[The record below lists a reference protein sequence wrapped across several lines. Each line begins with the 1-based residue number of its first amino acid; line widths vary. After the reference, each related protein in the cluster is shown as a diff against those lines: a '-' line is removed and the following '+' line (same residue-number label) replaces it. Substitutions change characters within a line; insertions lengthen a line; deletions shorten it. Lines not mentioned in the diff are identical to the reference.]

1 MNGGLDEIS
10 RAINLVS
17 MPKGGASGN
26 DTAKEDCIQTDPE
39 ISNLDLS
46 ETVWVEGRVPQAFSN
61 GSSSWS
67 PVLKRKRNCLG
78 GAGSKRCEALCHTKI
93 IQDCSVDLIDKS
105 LWQIEIDF
113 PGPTVPAPGQYP
125 ASDE

>member
-46 ETVWVEGRVPQAFSN
+46 ETVWVEGRVPQAFFKWFKQLEPSTEQEKK
-61 GSSSWS
+61 
-67 PVLKRKRNCLG
+67 LLG
-78 GAGSKRCEALCHTKI
+78 RCWFKE
-93 IQDCSVDLIDKS
+93 V
-105 LWQIEIDF
+105 
-113 PGPTVPAPGQYP
+113 
-125 ASDE
+125 